1 MKSLI
6 LIGLCLLA
14 GQSHAELRWQQYHGK
29 LPYNAVIGGY
39 EQGRVLYI
47 CQAYFNN
54 GLHPGKVVEH
64 RCNIGWGGKE
74 HAIHDFKI
82 LVGTAEML
90 WADRYGIEAMPAV
103 DQFRIRDHID
113 KTSIYLDDW
122 YPFRGGYEN
131 TGTPLVICSAQHFI
145 FQGGVQ
151 RHSKGRHPGKI
162 VNGNCNFGYGGDE
175 IVIQGDYMILLV
187 KNQYK

>member
-64 RCNIGWGGKE
+64 RLAVE
-74 HAIHDFKI
+74 YRKI
-82 LVGTAEML
+82 SCAALCCPTLPYAAE
-90 WADRYGIEAMPAV
+90 
-103 DQFRIRDHID
+103 
-113 KTSIYLDDW
+113 
-122 YPFRGGYEN
+122 
-131 TGTPLVICSAQHFI
+131 
-145 FQGGVQ
+145 
-151 RHSKGRHPGKI
+151 
-162 VNGNCNFGYGGDE
+162 
-175 IVIQGDYMILLV
+175 
-187 KNQYK
+187 